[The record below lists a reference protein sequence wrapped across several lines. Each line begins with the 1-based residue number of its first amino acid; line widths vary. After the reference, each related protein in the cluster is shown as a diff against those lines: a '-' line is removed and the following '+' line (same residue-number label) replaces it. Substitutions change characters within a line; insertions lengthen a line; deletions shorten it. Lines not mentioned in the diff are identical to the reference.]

1 MRLARSKVV
10 HEPAN
15 AWGEEQQHA
24 VPIERSDAAW
34 QGREVDPHGAHGP
47 GVLPP
52 PSPAPAKEVAMRVRD
67 ALLGGWSLAQAAGQ
81 AGGGDGGGGGVVSG
95 GGVGDG
101 GGGGGG
107 SDGDGGSIGTADE
120 GGGGRRSGREFRGGG
135 GGPGCPGPLSYLLS
149 DAELLCMCKLAKE
162 RRLWSDSSVVSV
174 RTPVKIF
181 GDLHGQ
187 YADLLRYFA
196 AFGSPAVD
204 VECATPCLQPTLH
217 IPLYCPLPTPPA
229 ATPP

>member
-1 MRLARSKVV
+1 
-10 HEPAN
+10 
-15 AWGEEQQHA
+15 
-24 VPIERSDAAW
+24 
-34 QGREVDPHGAHGP
+34 
-47 GVLPP
+47 
-52 PSPAPAKEVAMRVRD
+52 MRVRD

-81 AGGGDGGGGGVVSG
+81 AGSGGGSGVGGVGV
-95 GGVGDG
+95 GVGDG
-101 GGGGGG
+101 GGSGGGG
-107 SDGDGGSIGTADE
+107 SDGHGGGSGTAGE
-120 GGGGRRSGREFRGGG
+120 GGGGRRGGREFRGGE

-187 YADLLRYFA
+187 YDDLLRYFA

-204 VECATPCLQPTLH
+204 VEYVTHPLQPIHTSSP
-217 IPLYCPLPTPPA
+217 PLTDPTSLPTLTDPPLA
-229 ATPP
+229 PPP